1 MFEIYNV
8 QKGDTIDLISAKYN
22 ITPSNLYK
30 LNGFRSEYVP
40 SVGSNIIV
48 PKNNNKYFNY
58 YTVQK
63 GDSLFKIAKE
73 YNTNYELLAILN
85 GLENEDY
92 IYPNQVIVV
101 PNAGVNVYITK
112 DGDTLNGVING
123 IKANPMLLLNQN
135 SNIYLTPD
143 QIIVY
148 KER

>member
-22 ITPSNLYK
+22 ITPGNLYK

-101 PNAGVNVYITK
+101 PSAGVNVYITK
-112 DGDTLNGVING
+112 NGDTLNGVING

>member
-22 ITPSNLYK
+22 ITPNNLYK
-30 LNGFRSEYVP
+30 LNGFRSEYIP

-101 PNAGVNVYITK
+101 PNNGVNVYITK

-135 SNIYLTPD
+135 SNIYFW
-143 QIIVY
+143 Y
-148 KER
+148 KTFYN